1 MPQRFISLV
10 ISAAIVLGLGACGAK
25 STAGLL
31 TVRGRV
37 AVDGSKSM
45 QPFNLKA
52 ETVFGNFTGD
62 EDTSVETSGDS
73 VALKRLC
80 AGEIDIASVAREI
93 TAAES
98 RACAKNGV
106 DLQRVMIAHQAAVL
120 VTNRSL
126 AIPCLKDS
134 QLNLLWQRGSK
145 IDNYRQLGSG
155 SPQAPVSLFGP
166 TESSAAFQL
175 FTSSI
180 TGQAGDSRGDYKKFI
195 YPQGP
200 AMIAAVAADRDA
212 LGYFD
217 YAWVRDQLGQVGQ
230 VAVDAGDGCVA
241 PTLAAI
247 QDGSYP
253 LSRPLYYYFDRA
265 KSGQLSAVGTFVEIT
280 IANAT
285 LFANRYFLVPLT
297 AEQIVTERVNWLKQ
311 TGRYKRSAG

>member
-1 MPQRFISLV
+1 
-10 ISAAIVLGLGACGAK
+10 
-25 STAGLL
+25 
-31 TVRGRV
+31 
-37 AVDGSKSM
+37 M

-145 IDNYRQLGSG
+145 IDNYRQLGNG
-155 SPQAPVSLFGP
+155 LPQAPGNPLERQEKVEYYEL
-166 TESSAAFQL
+166 
-175 FTSSI
+175 I
-180 TGQAGDSRGDYKKFI
+180 TN
-195 YPQGP
+195 
-200 AMIAAVAADRDA
+200 
-212 LGYFD
+212 
-217 YAWVRDQLGQVGQ
+217 
-230 VAVDAGDGCVA
+230 
-241 PTLAAI
+241 
-247 QDGSYP
+247 
-253 LSRPLYYYFDRA
+253 LSRILLGND
-265 KSGQLSAVGTFVEIT
+265 LE
-280 IANAT
+280 
-285 LFANRYFLVPLT
+285 
-297 AEQIVTERVNWLKQ
+297 
-311 TGRYKRSAG
+311 